1 MVLKDCNLQWAHP
14 QKTHLE
20 KNRKNKSKCWSPFPL
35 LRHYH
40 ILNDM
45 RSARWWPR
53 GPCQIYRR
61 VTLPSS
67 SISPATKTRSER
79 KPVLGIH
86 PLTYRTIHIQL
97 LFSRS
102 LNPQTYPEKA
112 LVGFQTPTHQV
123 FGGFW
128 MCSLFWAYFEC
139 GLLPVTITTRIITC
153 VVWGFQPKPSF
164 ATDTGRHTQKIYS
177 IHATQKPSSL

>member
-1 MVLKDCNLQWAHP
+1 MVRSV
-14 QKTHLE
+14 KTHLE
-20 KNRKNKSKCWSPFPL
+20 KTHPRIVGVRCPF
-35 LRHYH
+35 LRRYPT
-40 ILNDM
+40 LNDM

-102 LNPQTYPEKA
+102 LNPQTYILRKLLGVPNTYSPGIFGC
-112 LVGFQTPTHQV
+112 VGELQ
-123 FGGFW
+123 
-128 MCSLFWAYFEC
+128 
-139 GLLPVTITTRIITC
+139 
-153 VVWGFQPKPSF
+153 
-164 ATDTGRHTQKIYS
+164 S
-177 IHATQKPSSL
+177 ISGTFLAVAFCQ